1 MNKIKKNIKNDY
13 LYRFFSSFDITSAI
27 WVLYLGYKG
36 MNLAQIGLLEG
47 IFHITGFLSEIP
59 TGALAD

>member
-13 LYRFFSSFDITSAI
+13 LYRFLSSFDITSAI

-36 MNLAQIGLLEG
+36 MNLA
-47 IFHITGFLSEIP
+47 
-59 TGALAD
+59 